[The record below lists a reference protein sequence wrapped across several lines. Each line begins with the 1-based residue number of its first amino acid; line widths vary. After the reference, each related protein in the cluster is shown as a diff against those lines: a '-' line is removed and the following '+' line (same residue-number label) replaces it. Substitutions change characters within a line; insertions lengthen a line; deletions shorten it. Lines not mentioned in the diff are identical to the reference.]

1 MSRSRVTYVAVA
13 GALVAS
19 LAACTPGARE
29 TVPYTASEVTLAVGE
44 TLVVDFGDYN
54 PSVGDGWDLTTRP
67 DAEVLSKGESIH
79 DDGGEELPPG
89 SSLHLLWEFTAE
101 GPGTTTIGFTY
112 SYRGDEGD
120 PEGRTEDPNPTI
132 TVTVE

>member
-1 MSRSRVTYVAVA
+1 MSRQRVMSVALAGLLVA
-13 GALVAS
+13 G
-19 LAACTPGARE
+19 LAGCTPGARE
-29 TVPYTASEVTLAVGE
+29 TVPYTTSEVTLEVGE
-44 TLVVDFGDYN
+44 TLVVDFGEVN
-54 PSVGDGWDLTTRP
+54 PSIGDSWELTTRP
-67 DAEVLSKGESIH
+67 DADVLSKGEAVH

-89 SSLHLLWEFTAE
+89 SGQPLAWEFTAE

-120 PEGRTEDPNPTI
+120 PEGRTEDPNPLM